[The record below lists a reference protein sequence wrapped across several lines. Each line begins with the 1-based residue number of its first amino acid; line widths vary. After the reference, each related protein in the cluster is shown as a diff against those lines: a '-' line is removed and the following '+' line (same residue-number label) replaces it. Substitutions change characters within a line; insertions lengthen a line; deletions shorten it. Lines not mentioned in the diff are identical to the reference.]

1 MLTICKCSPPENAAA
16 STSVFCFNQVKRC
29 DPDTPSSL
37 GSLSWRCEQNQWRK
51 GLLPGL
57 LGPRL
62 LQLEGFPQGKAGGQ
76 EWRGPQGKLPGGK
89 APVSVALCGSIPFIP
104 LPLTEHLLGVPV
116 EGRVIK
122 MLVTP
127 VAESVHS

>member
-16 STSVFCFNQVKRC
+16 STSVFFFNQVKRC
-29 DPDTPSSL
+29 DPDAPSSL

-57 LGPRL
+57 LGLRL

-76 EWRGPQGKLPGGK
+76 ERRGPQGKLPGGK
-89 APVSVALCGSIPFIP
+89 AVSVALCGSIPFIP
-104 LPLTEHLLGVPV
+104 LPLTEHLLWVPV
-116 EGRVIK
+116 EGQVIK